1 MENYDAI
8 LRELEA
14 AADPAK
20 AAVLARFF
28 KTGPGEYGEGD
39 RFLGIT
45 VPAQRTVAKKYRD
58 TGFESLHR
66 LLSSPW
72 HEHRL
77 TALLITVFRFESSRS
92 EEERKACADFY
103 IAHTDRINNWD
114 LVDLSCY
121 KLLGKWLEQKDRSLL
136 YEWARS
142 SHIWKQRIAIV
153 TCMHF
158 IRRGDFTDCLAIAD
172 ILLRHPHD
180 LIQKAV
186 GWLLRETGKKDEK
199 TLTGFLRTRYRLMP
213 RTMLRYAIER
223 FPEETR
229 KDYLRNS
236 I

>member
-1 MENYDAI
+1 MKNYEAI
-8 LRELEA
+8 LRELDA
-14 AADPAK
+14 AADSGK
-20 AAVLARFF
+20 AVQLARFF

-45 VPAQRTVAKKYRD
+45 VPVQRAVAKKYRD
-58 TGFESLHR
+58 TDFESLHR

-77 TALLITVFRFESSRS
+77 TALLITVFKFESSRT
-92 EEERKACADFY
+92 EEEKKACIDFY
-103 IAHTDRINNWD
+103 ISHTDYINNWD

-121 KLLGKWLEQKDRSLL
+121 KLLGKWMEGKDRSLL
-136 YEWARS
+136 YQWACS
-142 SHIWKQRIAIV
+142 SHLWRQRISIV

-158 IRRGDFTDCLAIAD
+158 VRQGDFTDCLSIAD

-180 LIQKAV
+180 LIHKAV

-199 TLTGFLRTRYRLMP
+199 VLIDFLQTRYRIMP

-223 FPEETR
+223 FPEKTR
-229 KDYLRNS
+229 KNYLRNS